1 MPVVFR
7 FGDFTIGT
15 PEAWAAACLLLFVI
29 FMPVYAVARR
39 S

>member
-7 FGDFTIGT
+7 FGGSTIGT

-29 FMPVYAVARR
+29 FRPIIAVARR